1 MLARTLRRMAWL
13 EPTDRRLIG
22 LTWLVKIGILV
33 VGATAYVVF
42 RQGALDPEHL
52 LSIWSRWDAPHY
64 LDLVVFGYRA
74 TDAGNLVG
82 PNGYRSVYPGDLPL
96 YIVFYP
102 LFPWLATL
110 VNALVNDPLISAFV
124 VTTLA
129 SMFVAPLLYRLVRH
143 DEEPAVAMRAA
154 WFLLIFPT
162 AYFLHIG
169 YTEALF
175 MALVL
180 GSFLAA
186 RNERWWLAGAL
197 GGLAALARVN
207 GLVLVPALA
216 AEAFAQWLGRP
227 PEERRIRVEWLA
239 IGLVGVGFGLYLALN
254 QVVYHNA
261 FAFLRIQDEHWFKS
275 LAPPWEGIAG
285 VWGWTQN
292 ENPDNALMIG
302 WMELLFIAI
311 GLVGTIHAAIRFR
324 PSWFAWM
331 AGNWLL
337 FTSTAFV
344 VSVPRYSLTLFPLY
358 VSLAVMSRRTMV
370 LVVLSGISI
379 VGLVYFAGRFATGV
393 WAF

>member
-1 MLARTLRRMAWL
+1 MSWL

-22 LTWLVKIGILV
+22 LTWAIKLAVLA
-33 VGATAYVVF
+33 VGALAYMWY
-42 RQGALDPEHL
+42 RNATLHDPLDL
-52 LSIWSRWDAPHY
+52 LRIWNHWDAPHY

-74 TDAGNLVG
+74 TDAGDLVG
-82 PNGYRSVYPGDLPL
+82 PNGYRSIYPGDLPL
-96 YIVFYP
+96 FIVFYP

-110 VNALVNDPLISAFV
+110 VNVVVNDPLVSAFV

-162 AYFLHIG
+162 AFFLHIG

-186 RNERWWLAGAL
+186 RTERWWLAGLL

-207 GLVLVPALA
+207 GLILIPALA
-216 AEAFAQWLGRP
+216 AEALMQWLKRP
-227 PEERRIRVEWLA
+227 PEERRLQVEWLA
-239 IGLVGVGFGLYLALN
+239 IGLVGVGFGVYLGLN
-254 QVVYHNA
+254 QVVYGDPL
-261 FAFLRIQDEHWFKS
+261 AFLEPQKNHWYKS
-275 LAPPWEGIAG
+275 LGWPWDGIDG
-285 VWGWTQN
+285 VLGWLGSD
-292 ENPDNALMIG
+292 EFEYVLMQGI
-302 WMELLFIAI
+302 MELTFIAI
-311 GLVGTIHAAIRFR
+311 GLVATLHAALRFR
-324 PSWFAWM
+324 LSWFVWM

-337 FTSTAFV
+337 FVSTTFV
-344 VSVPRYSLTLFPLY
+344 MSTPRYALTLFPMY
-358 VSLAVMSRRTMV
+358 VSLALISRRRVALV
-370 LVVLSGISI
+370 LVSAVSI
-379 VGLVYFAGRFATGV
+379 AGLIYFAGRFANGA

>member
-1 MLARTLRRMAWL
+1 MAWL
-13 EPTDRRLIG
+13 ESTDRRLIG
-22 LTWLVKIGILV
+22 LTWAVKLAVLV
-33 VGATAYVVF
+33 VGAVAYVAF
-42 RQGALDPEHL
+42 HNGSIAGPHDL
-52 LSIWSRWDAPHY
+52 LQIWSRWDAPHY

-74 TDAGNLVG
+74 TDAGDLFG

-110 VNALVNDPLISAFV
+110 VNLVLNDPLASAFV

-143 DEEPAVAMRAA
+143 DEEPAVALRAA

-186 RNERWWLAGAL
+186 RNERWWLAGVL

-207 GLVLVPALA
+207 GLILIPALA
-216 AEAFAQWLGRP
+216 AEAFAQWMQRP
-227 PEERRIRVEWLA
+227 PEERRLRVEWLA
-239 IGLVGVGFGLYLALN
+239 IGLVGVGFGGYLALN
-254 QVVYHNA
+254 QAIYGDPLT
-261 FAFLRIQDEHWFKS
+261 FLRIQHEHWYKS
-275 LAPPWEGIAG
+275 LDWPWNGINATL
-285 VWGWTQN
+285 GWLSSTH
-292 ENPDNALMIG
+292 PDNVLMQG
-302 WMELLFIAI
+302 WMELTFIAI
-311 GLVGTIHAAIRFR
+311 GLVATVHAAFRFR
-324 PSWFAWM
+324 LSWFVWM
-331 AGNWLL
+331 AGNLLL
-337 FTSTAFV
+337 FVSTSFV
-344 VSVPRYSLTLFPLY
+344 MSVPRYALTLFPLY
-358 VSLAVMSRRTMV
+358 VSLAVISRRSLV
-370 LVVLSGISI
+370 LALISAASI
-379 VGLVYFAGRFATGV
+379 GALIYFAGRFATGA

>member
-1 MLARTLRRMAWL
+1 MAWL

-22 LTWLVKIGILV
+22 LTWAVKLAILV
-33 VGATAYVVF
+33 VGAVAYVAF
-42 RQGALDPEHL
+42 HNGSIDGPRDL
-52 LSIWSRWDAPHY
+52 LQIWSRWDAPHY

-74 TDAGNLVG
+74 TDAGDLFG

-102 LFPWLATL
+102 LFPWLATVVNFVLNDSL
-110 VNALVNDPLISAFV
+110 VSAFV

-129 SMFVAPLLYRLVRH
+129 SLFVAPLLYRLVRH

-186 RNERWWLAGAL
+186 RTERWWLAGLL

-207 GLVLVPALA
+207 GLVLIPALA
-216 AEAFAQWLGRP
+216 AEAFSQWLQRP
-227 PEERRIRVEWLA
+227 PEERRLRLEWLA
-239 IGLVGVGFGLYLALN
+239 IGLVAVGFGVYLGLN
-254 QVVYHNA
+254 QVVYGDP
-261 FAFLRIQDEHWFKS
+261 FAFLVPQKEHWFKS
-275 LAPPWEGIAG
+275 LAPPWEGIGG
-285 VWGWTQN
+285 VLDWLSSK
-292 ENPDNALMIG
+292 NPDNVLMQG
-302 WMELLFIAI
+302 WMELTFIAI
-311 GLVGTIHAAIRFR
+311 GLVGTIHAALRLR
-324 PSWFAWM
+324 LSWFVWM
-331 AGNWLL
+331 AGNLLL
-337 FTSTAFV
+337 FVSTSFV
-344 VSVPRYSLTLFPLY
+344 MSTPRYVLTMFPLY
-358 VSLAVMSRRTMV
+358 VSLALLSRRRV
-370 LVVLSGISI
+370 ALALISAVSI
-379 VGLVYFAGRFATGV
+379 GALIYFTGRFATGA

>member
-1 MLARTLRRMAWL
+1 MAWL

-22 LTWLVKIGILV
+22 LTWAVKLAILV
-33 VGATAYVVF
+33 VGAVAYVAIHN
-42 RQGALDPEHL
+42 GSIAGPHDL
-52 LSIWSRWDAPHY
+52 LQIWSRWDAPHY

-82 PNGYRSVYPGDLPL
+82 SNGYVSVYPGDLPL

-110 VNALVNDPLISAFV
+110 VNVALDDPLASAFV

-143 DEEPAVAMRAA
+143 DEEPAVALRAA

-186 RNERWWLAGAL
+186 RTERWWLAGLL
-197 GGLAALARVN
+197 GGLAALTRVN
-207 GLVLVPALA
+207 GLILIPALG
-216 AEAFAQWLGRP
+216 AEALTQWLGRP
-227 PEERRIRVEWLA
+227 AEERRIRPEWLA
-239 IGLVGVGFGLYLALN
+239 IGLVGVGFGGYLALN
-254 QVVYHNA
+254 QAIYGDA
-261 FAFLRIQDEHWFKS
+261 LTFLRIQHEHWYKS
-275 LAPPWEGIAG
+275 LDWPWNGISG
-285 VWGWTQN
+285 VFGWLGN
-292 ENPDNALMIG
+292 SRFENVLMLG

-311 GLVGTIHAAIRFR
+311 GLVATLHAAFRFR
-324 PSWFAWM
+324 LSWFAWM

-337 FTSTAFV
+337 FVSTSFV
-344 VSVPRYSLTLFPLY
+344 VSVPRYALTLFPLY
-358 VSLAVMSRRTMV
+358 VSLALLSRRRLALV
-370 LVVLSGISI
+370 LISAVSI
-379 VGLVYFAGRFATGV
+379 GGLIFFAGRFANGV